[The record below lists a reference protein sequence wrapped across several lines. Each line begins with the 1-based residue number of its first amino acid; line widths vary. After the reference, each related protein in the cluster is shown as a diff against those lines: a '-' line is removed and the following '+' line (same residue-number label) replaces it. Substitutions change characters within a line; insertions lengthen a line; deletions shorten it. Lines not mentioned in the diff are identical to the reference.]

1 MKNYQRSLAAALV
14 VALALGVTACSNAKK
29 KGPAFDNS
37 EKSEAQLKAE
47 AAALYR
53 LARKDLDSSQWQSAI
68 GYYDDLSKR
77 YPFTEIATQGEIE
90 RIYALY
96 RNSNNDTALS
106 AADKFMREHPRN
118 GNIDYVL
125 YLKGLTEFYR
135 DPSFS
140 SMLGVQSY
148 LGDVSSDRRAFDNFT
163 MLIQRFPDSRY
174 RSDARERMV
183 YLRNKIALHEVG
195 VVRFYVKR
203 GAFIAAAK
211 RAEQVI
217 AQYPGAPATF
227 EAVELMETAYRRA
240 GLNEQADDAAR
251 LLAGQPNPGA
261 AVLDLSGSE
270 KAPWWKRMFGGSD
283 NSEVPDSTVVPTAE
297 ETAPAA
303 APAKT
308 EEAAPQP

>member
-1 MKNYQRSLAAALV
+1 MKNYPRFLAAALT
-14 VALALGVTACSNAKK
+14 VALALGVTACSNEKK
-29 KGPAFDNS
+29 KGPAFDTS

-68 GYYDDLSKR
+68 GYYEDLSKR

-96 RNSNNDTALS
+96 RNSDSDRALS

-118 GNIDYVL
+118 GHIDYVL
-125 YLKGLTEFYR
+125 YLKGVTEFYR

-148 LGDVSSDRRAFDNFT
+148 LGDVSADRRAFDNFS

-203 GAFIAAAK
+203 GAYIAAAK

-227 EAVELMETAYRRA
+227 EALELMETAYRRA
-240 GLNEQADDAAR
+240 GLNDQADDAAR

-261 AVLDLSGSE
+261 AVLDLGGTE
-270 KAPWWKRMFGGSD
+270 KAPWWKRLLGGGD
-283 NSEVPDSTVVPTAE
+283 NSEVPDSTVVPTAQ
-297 ETAPAA
+297 ETAPTTAE
-303 APAKT
+303 PAT
-308 EEAAPQP
+308 QP

>member
-14 VALALGVTACSNAKK
+14 VALALGVTACSNEKK
-29 KGPAFDNS
+29 KGPAFDTS

-68 GYYDDLSKR
+68 AYYEDLSKR

-96 RNSNNDTALS
+96 RNSDSDRALS

-118 GNIDYVL
+118 GHIDYVL

-148 LGDVSSDRRAFDNFT
+148 LGDVSADSRAFDNFS

-203 GAFIAAAK
+203 GAYIAAAK

-227 EAVELMETAYRRA
+227 EALELMESAYRRA

-261 AVLDLSGSE
+261 AVLDLGGTE
-270 KAPWWKRMFGGSD
+270 KAPWWKRLLGGSD
-283 NSEVPDSTVVPTAE
+283 NADVPDSTAVPPPEGT
-297 ETAPAA
+297 TPAA
-303 APAKT
+303 ADP
-308 EEAAPQP
+308 AAPQP